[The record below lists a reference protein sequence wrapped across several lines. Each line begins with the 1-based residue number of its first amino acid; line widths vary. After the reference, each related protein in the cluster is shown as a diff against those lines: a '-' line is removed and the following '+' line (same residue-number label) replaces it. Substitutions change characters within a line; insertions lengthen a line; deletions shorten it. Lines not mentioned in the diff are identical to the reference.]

1 MRAFTLTEA
10 LIALFILSLLAGGI
24 FMVTNI
30 AILSW
35 NSNRAMLEVV
45 QEVRQAMD
53 GMTREIRQTNS
64 NPNLPPPGS
73 PEFEFSIPEVTH
85 SIKYYVLNS
94 QLIREYPAETG
105 TGIKQVLANNIS
117 LLNFI
122 CDPLVDPRVLK
133 IQIQAIKAVRNV
145 PHSFSLTEEVQLR
158 NG

>member
-10 LIALFILSLLAGGI
+10 LIAFFILSLLAGGI

-53 GMTREIRQTNS
+53 GMTREIRQSNS
-64 NPNLPPPGS
+64 PPGSES
-73 PEFEFSIPEVTH
+73 PEFEFSIPDVTNK
-85 SIKYYVLNS
+85 IKYYCDNDKK
-94 QLIREYPAETG
+94 QLIREHPPG
-105 TGIKQVLANNIS
+105 TKRVLANNIS
-117 LLNFI
+117 FLNFT
-122 CDPLVDPRVLK
+122 PTASVLK
-133 IQIQAIKAVRNV
+133 IQIRATKTIRNV
-145 PHSFSLTEEVQLR
+145 PHYFSLTEEVKLR

>member
-1 MRAFTLTEA
+1 
-10 LIALFILSLLAGGI
+10 
-24 FMVTNI
+24 MVTNI

-73 PEFEFSIPEVTH
+73 PEFEFSIPGVTNK
-85 SIKYYVLNS
+85 IKYYVNLDS

-133 IQIQAIKAVRNV
+133 IQIQAIKTVRNV